1 MSTSGAKNFNAEPYP
16 YHTEL
21 DLRIDNITN
30 LGLGI
35 GRHNG
40 WVIMVP
46 NVAIGERIRCR
57 IFRNHSNYSEA
68 DLVEITEPAAERIEP
83 KCPLFGICGGCQYQH
98 LNYENQLR
106 LKRQQVRELL
116 QKLAK
121 IDVDVAP
128 TIGAEPTYHYRSKL
142 TPHFAKNVQKI
153 GFLKAGSRHQIVDVE
168 QCALATHSIN
178 DRFKK
183 LRLEIRRKTFKK
195 GGTLLLREGVDSVE
209 TDPKKI
215 VIQSIGDCI
224 FHTYAG
230 EFFQNN
236 PHILPT
242 FTDYIISEAA
252 GDGINFLLDIY
263 CGVGVFGICG
273 SQKFQSVTGIEI
285 NERAIEL
292 AKKNAAINEINNIS
306 FTIGSAENIFAKRL
320 PDNTQT
326 AAIIDPPRKGCD
338 PLFLKQL
345 VNFLPKKIV
354 YVSCSPDTQAR
365 DLRFLS
371 THYAVRRVQPFD
383 LFPQTRHIENI
394 VTLSACN

>member
-1 MSTSGAKNFNAEPYP
+1 MSALGAKNFNAEPYP

-21 DLRIDNITN
+21 DLRIDSITN

-46 NVAIGERIRCR
+46 NVVVGERVRCR

-68 DLVEITEPAAERIEP
+68 DLMEITEPAAERIEP

-98 LNYENQLR
+98 LSYENQLR

-121 IDVDVAP
+121 IDADVAP
-128 TIGAEPTYHYRSKL
+128 TIGTDPTYHYRSKL
-142 TPHFAKNVQKI
+142 TPHFAKDAQKI

-178 DRFKK
+178 ERFQK
-183 LRLEIRRKTFKK
+183 LRQEIRGKIFKK
-195 GGTLLLREGVDSVE
+195 GGTLLLRDGVDGVE
-209 TDPKKI
+209 TDPTKI
-215 VIQSIGDCI
+215 VAQRIGDRI
-224 FHTYAG
+224 FHAYAG

-236 PHILPT
+236 PYILPT
-242 FTDYIISEAA
+242 FIDYIIGEAA
-252 GDGINFLLDIY
+252 GDSIDFLLDIY

-273 SQKFQSVTGIEI
+273 SRKFRAVTGIEI

-292 AKKNAAINEINNIS
+292 AQKNAAINGVNNIS
-306 FTIGSAENIFAKRL
+306 FTIGSAENIFAKNL
-320 PDNTQT
+320 PDNTQI

-365 DLRFLS
+365 DLQLLLTRYS
-371 THYAVRRVQPFD
+371 VRRVQPFD

-394 VTLSACN
+394 ITLSACN

>member
-1 MSTSGAKNFNAEPYP
+1 MSTFQTKNFNATPFP

-46 NVAIGERIRCR
+46 HVAIGERIRCR

-68 DLVEITEPAAERIEP
+68 DLVEILEPVAERVTP
-83 KCPLFGICGGCQYQH
+83 KCQLFGTCGGCQYQH
-98 LNYENQLR
+98 LSYENQLQ
-106 LKRQQVRELL
+106 LKRQQVKELL

-121 IDVDVAP
+121 IDSHVEPV
-128 TIGAEPTYHYRSKL
+128 IGSEPTYHYRSKL
-142 TPHFAKNVQKI
+142 TPHFEKDAQKI
-153 GFLKAGSRHQIVDVE
+153 GFLKTGNRHQIIDVE
-168 QCALATHSIN
+168 QCDIATHSIN
-178 DRFKK
+178 ERLKI
-183 LRLEIRRKTFKK
+183 LRRETRQKIFKK
-195 GGTLLLREGVDSVE
+195 GGTLLLRDGDSGVE
-209 TDPKKI
+209 TDPTKI
-215 VIQSIGDCI
+215 IAQRIGDYI
-224 FHTYAG
+224 FHSYAG

-242 FTDYIISEAA
+242 FIDYILGEAA

-273 SQKFQSVTGIEI
+273 SRNFRAVTAIEI

-292 AKKNAAINEINNIS
+292 ARKNAVINGIHNIH
-306 FTIGSAENIFAKRL
+306 FTVGSAENIFAEGL

-326 AAIIDPPRKGCD
+326 TAILDPPRKGCD

-345 VNFLPKKIV
+345 VNFFPKKIV
-354 YVSCSPDTQAR
+354 YASCSPDTQAR
-365 DLRFLS
+365 DVRFLS
-371 THYAVRRVQPFD
+371 QYYTVCRVQPFD

-394 VTLSACN
+394 ITFLAYK